1 VAIQIEVEERE
12 AEAAV
17 GERFEGFTD
26 GGGQDGGVPAHAE
39 KSEQMALHPCAAFD
53 NQNTLIVHAVRPPGY
68 ERRGLAQTACHSES
82 GDEADAYVTDLAL
95 KGIGRTPRTCAAI
108 PNQVTPSGG

>member
-1 VAIQIEVEERE
+1 
-12 AEAAV
+12 
-17 GERFEGFTD
+17 
-26 GGGQDGGVPAHAE
+26 
-39 KSEQMALHPCAAFD
+39 MALHPCAAFD
-53 NQNTLIVHAVRPPGY
+53 NQNTLIFHAVGPPY
-68 ERRGLAQTACHSES
+68 EQRALAQTACHSRS